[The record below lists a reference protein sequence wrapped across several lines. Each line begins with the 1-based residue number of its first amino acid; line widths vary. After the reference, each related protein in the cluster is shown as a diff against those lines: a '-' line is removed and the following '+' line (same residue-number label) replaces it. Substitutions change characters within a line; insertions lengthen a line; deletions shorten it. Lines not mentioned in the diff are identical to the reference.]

1 MAATNNPKPGTGGSP
16 KGTGSASDGLT
27 ASLPFERPIFEL
39 ERKIEELR
47 GIPDVSLNGE
57 LKPLERK
64 RDRLL
69 AEIFGSL
76 TPWQTVEVARHPRRP
91 QFSDYIGGICDEFL
105 ELHGDR
111 LFGED
116 KAIATGLAR
125 IEDRRFLI
133 IGHRKGRDT
142 REKLACNF
150 GCAHP
155 EGYRKALH
163 KMKLA
168 ERFGLPIVTLI
179 NTPGAYPGVGA
190 EERGQAW
197 AIAESILEMC
207 SLKVPTICI
216 VIGEGGSGGALGIG
230 VGDRVFMLEHAYYS
244 VISPEGCASILWH
257 DGSRR
262 EEAAEALRLT
272 SKDLTKLGVVDGV
285 IPEPLGGAHR
295 EPDTMIGTMK
305 DWIVRTLDELT
316 AMDPEERLAKRY
328 ERLRALGND
337 LEPLPEPSRAE
348 LPAGDVEAATPKS
361 KGKGAT
367 GKKAGG
373 KKAKAGSAKKA
384 DPKGKKASK

>member
-1 MAATNNPKPGTGGSP
+1 MTAGSTPGSGGPGPRNLDAAVNP
-16 KGTGSASDGLT
+16 ALVT
-27 ASLPFERPIFEL
+27 ATLPFERPILEL
-39 ERKIEELR
+39 ERKIQELR
-47 GIPDVSLNGE
+47 SIPDVSLNGE

-69 AEIFGSL
+69 AEIFGNL
-76 TPWQTVEVARHPRRP
+76 TPWQTVEVARHARRP
-91 QFSDYIGGICDEFL
+91 QFSDYVSGMCDEFI

-116 KAIATGLAR
+116 RAISTGFAR
-125 IEDRRFLI
+125 IGDHRILI
-133 IGHRKGRDT
+133 LGHRKGRET

-155 EGYRKALH
+155 EGYRKALS

-207 SLKVPTICI
+207 RLRVPTVCVI
-216 VIGEGGSGGALGIG
+216 VGEGGSGGALGIG
-230 VGDRVFMLEHAYYS
+230 VGDRVLMLEHSYYS

-262 EEAAEALRLT
+262 EDAAEALRLT
-272 SKDLTKLGVVDGV
+272 STDLSSLRVVDEV
-285 IPEPLGGAHR
+285 VPEPLGAAHR
-295 EPDTMIGTMK
+295 DPAAMIESLK
-305 DWIVRTLDELT
+305 EAIVRHLDELV
-316 AMDPEERLAKRY
+316 AMDPDERLDARY
-328 ERLRALGND
+328 ERLRALGNG
-337 LEPLPEPSRAE
+337 LEPLPEPHGRRA
-348 LPAGDVEAATPKS
+348 LPAVADPEPDEGKA
-361 KGKGAT
+361 KGKGKSKSKSKSKDS
-367 GKKAGG
+367 GKDRG
-373 KKAKAGSAKKA
+373 
-384 DPKGKKASK
+384 KGKGRKARS